1 MSRPLL
7 HLTIARLREKFREPA
22 AIFWTFGF
30 PLVLAFALGLAFRQ
44 GSPQKIP
51 VVILDGPAQEAR
63 LERIGDD
70 PRFRTTKATEDA
82 LPELFR
88 RGEAVLAVGGAPGVV
103 YHFDPKHDEALA
115 ARRDVDDLL
124 QRAAGRI
131 DALATEDREIS
142 TPGSRYI
149 DFLIPGLLG
158 FNIMSSSLWG
168 IGWIIVQT
176 RRRKLLK
183 RLVATPM
190 RKSHYLLSHIFARLT
205 FLFIEVAA
213 LVVVARLVF
222 QVEVRGG
229 VLPLA
234 LFTVLGAMCFAGFG
248 LLVASRTENAESV
261 SGLVNLMT
269 FPQMLLSG
277 VFFSYAHFPEWLQP
291 LCRALPLTSFIDGLR
306 GIFGGAPPGEILLSA
321 AVLGVYGLVSFL
333 LALKL
338 FKWM

>member
-7 HLTIARLREKFREPA
+7 HLTVARLREKFREPA

-51 VVILDGPAQEAR
+51 VVVLEGPAQEAR

-70 PRFRTTKATEDA
+70 PRFRTAAAVEGD

-88 RGEAVLAVGGAPGVV
+88 RGEAVLAVGGGPGLV
-103 YHFDPKHDEALA
+103 YHFDPKHDEAQA
-115 ARRDVDDLL
+115 ARREVDDML
-124 QRAAGRI
+124 QRAAGRV
-131 DALATEDREIS
+131 DPLPAEDQEIS
-142 TPGSRYI
+142 RPGSRYI

-190 RKSHYLLSHIFARLT
+190 RRSHYLLSHIFARLT
-205 FLFIEVAA
+205 FLAIEVAA
-213 LVVVARLVF
+213 LVIFARLVF
-222 QVEVRGG
+222 QVELRGG

-234 LFTVLGAMCFAGFG
+234 LFTTLGAMSFAGFG
-248 LLVASRTENAESV
+248 LLVASRTENAETV
-261 SGLVNLMT
+261 SGFVNLTT

-291 LCRALPLTSFIDGLR
+291 LCKALPLTAFIDGLR
-306 GIFGGAPPGEILLSA
+306 GIFGGAPPGEILVSA
-321 AVLGVYGLVSFL
+321 AVLAAYGLVSFL

-338 FKWM
+338 FRWM

>member
-7 HLTIARLREKFREPA
+7 HLTVARLREKFREPA

-51 VVILDGPAQEAR
+51 VVVLDGPAQEAR

-70 PRFRTTKATEDA
+70 PRFRTATAAEDD
-82 LPELFR
+82 LPEIFR

-103 YHFDPKHDEALA
+103 YHFDPKHDEALT

-124 QRAAGRI
+124 QRAAGRT
-131 DALATEDREIS
+131 DALVVEDLEIS

-213 LVVVARLVF
+213 LVVFARLVF

-277 VFFSYAHFPEWLQP
+277 VFFSYTHFPEWLQP
-291 LCRALPLTSFIDGLR
+291 LCRVLPLTAFIDGLR
-306 GIFGGAPPGEILLSA
+306 GIFGGAPPSEVLLSTA
-321 AVLGVYGLVSFL
+321 ILGVYGLVSFL

>member
-1 MSRPLL
+1 MSRPLY
-7 HLTIARLREKFREPA
+7 HLTVARLREKFREPA
-22 AIFWTFGF
+22 SIFWTFGF

-51 VVILDGPAQEAR
+51 VVVLGGPAQM
-63 LERIGDD
+63 ERVELIDED
-70 PRFRTTKATEDA
+70 PRFRAATASEEE

-88 RGEAVLAVGGAPGVV
+88 RGKTVLGVGGGATVV
-103 YHFDPKHDEALA
+103 YHFDPKHDEAQA
-115 ARRDVDDLL
+115 ARREVDDLL
-124 QRAAGRI
+124 QRAAGRK
-131 DALATEDREIS
+131 DLLVVEDVETS

-205 FLFIEVAA
+205 FLLVEVLA
-213 LVVVARLVF
+213 LVVFARLVF
-222 QVEVRGG
+222 QVDVRGG
-229 VLPLA
+229 IVPLA
-234 LFTVLGAMCFAGFG
+234 LFTILGAMSFAGFG
-248 LLVASRTENAESV
+248 LLVASRTENAETV

-277 VFFSYAHFPEWLQP
+277 VFFSNAHFPDWLQP
-291 LCRALPLTSFIDGLR
+291 LCQALPLTAFINGLR
-306 GIFGGAPPGEILLSA
+306 GVFGGAPPGEILLSA
-321 AVLGVYGLVSFL
+321 LVLGTYGLVSFL

-338 FKWM
+338 FRWM